1 MEKSIFYYTNI
12 EKIIIFAQEN
22 RHVMIQE
29 LRFKNFLSFRDE
41 AIFSFEPTRDEP
53 INRVA
58 VMKDGTKLLRFAV
71 VFGANAS
78 GKSNFL
84 EALDFLR
91 RFWTQVP
98 TRNDLSTRVVPFLL
112 DKDTPSEDTSFELKF
127 YVSDVRYWYKLSL
140 NKERVS
146 GESLYF
152 YNDSV
157 QPTRIFWREY
167 RDGQSV
173 VKFNPAA
180 VKLKAAEIDAINLN
194 CWKNMSFFASMTK
207 VNMTVER
214 VSDVIR
220 WINEKLMPG
229 INRSTEL
236 SGYAKEKM
244 LKDEEFRKYL
254 TSFIKTADLRIAEVN
269 VKEITHALNEQQL
282 KMVSDAPFIDEEQ
295 KAEILSRGSISNI
308 DTGFK
313 VRVKNVRGEEEY
325 ILPENRQSDGTTRV
339 IEIESAIYTTI
350 KEEAFLHVDEIEAS
364 LHPSLLDFVLNEFL
378 KVNDNNRS
386 QLLVTTH
393 YDPLLDSLDV
403 NDLFGKDSVWFT
415 EKKEDG
421 NTELYPLTDFKGLG
435 RLSSI
440 RKSYKNGQF
449 GAVPEIYI

>member
-1 MEKSIFYYTNI
+1 
-12 EKIIIFAQEN
+12 
-22 RHVMIQE
+22 MIQE
-29 LRFKNFLSFRDE
+29 LKFKNFLSFRDE
-41 AIFSFEPTRDEP
+41 TLFSFEPTKNEP

-58 VMKDGTKLLRFAV
+58 VMADGMRILRFAV

-78 GKSNFL
+78 GKTNFL
-84 EALDFLR
+84 EAFDFLR

-98 TRNDLSTRVVPFLL
+98 SRNDLSTRAVPFLL
-112 DKDTPSEDTSFELKF
+112 DKNTPSEDTTFEMKF
-127 YVSDVRYWYKLSL
+127 YVGGVRYWYKLSL
-140 NKERVS
+140 NKEWVS
-146 GESLYF
+146 NESLYF
-152 YNDSV
+152 YDYPSP

-167 RDGQSV
+167 ADGQSV

-194 CWKNMSFFASMTK
+194 CWKNMSFFASMAK
-207 VNMTVER
+207 VNMTIER
-214 VSDVIR
+214 VSDVVR

-229 INRSTEL
+229 INRNTEL

-244 LKDEEFRKYL
+244 LKDEDFRKYL

-269 VKEITHALNEQQL
+269 VKETTHALNEQQL
-282 KMVSDAPFIDEEQ
+282 KIVSEVPFIDEDQ
-295 KAEILSRGSISNI
+295 KVEILSKGSINDI
-308 DTGFK
+308 ATGFR
-313 VRVKNVRGEEEY
+313 VRVKNARGEEEY
-325 ILPENRQSDGTTRV
+325 ILAESSQSAGTTRV
-339 IEIESAIYTTI
+339 IEIESAIYTSI
-350 KEEAFLHVDEIEAS
+350 KEQAFLPVDEIEAS
-364 LHPSLLDFVLNEFL
+364 LHPSLLDYVLNEFL

-421 NTELYPLTDFKGLG
+421 NTELYPLTDFKGLSK
-435 RLSSI
+435 LSSI

-449 GAVPEIYI
+449 GAVPEIYV

>member
-1 MEKSIFYYTNI
+1 
-12 EKIIIFAQEN
+12 
-22 RHVMIQE
+22 MIQE
-29 LRFKNFLSFRDE
+29 LKFKNFLSFRDE
-41 AIFSFEPTRDEP
+41 AAFSFEPTKDEP

-58 VMKDGTKLLRFAV
+58 TMKDGTKLLRFAV

-91 RFWTQVP
+91 RFWTEVP
-98 TRNDLSTRVVPFLL
+98 SRNDLSTRVIPFLL
-112 DKDTPSEDTSFELKF
+112 DKDTPSDDTTFEMKF
-127 YVSDVRYWYKLSL
+127 YVDDVRYWYKLSL

-152 YNDSV
+152 YESV
-157 QPTRIFWREY
+157 QPTRIFSREY
-167 RDGQSV
+167 VDGRSV

-180 VKLKAAEIDAINLN
+180 VKLKSAEVDAINLN

-207 VNMTVER
+207 VNMTIER
-214 VSDVIR
+214 VSEVIN
-220 WINEKLMPG
+220 WIGDKFLPG

-244 LKDEEFRKYL
+244 LKDEAFRKYL
-254 TSFIKTADLRIAEVN
+254 TSFIKTADLRVSEIS
-269 VKEITHALNEQQL
+269 VKETAHALSEQQL
-282 KMVSDAPFIDEEQ
+282 KMVSEAPFIDEEQ
-295 KAEILSRGSISNI
+295 KASILASGSISDI
-308 DTGFK
+308 DTRFK
-313 VRVKNVRGEEEY
+313 VSVKNARGEEEY
-325 ILPENRQSDGTTRV
+325 ILPESRQSAGTTRV

-350 KEEAFLHVDEIEAS
+350 KDQAFLHVDEIEAS

-421 NTELYPLTDFKGLG
+421 NTELYPLTDFKGLNK
-435 RLSSI
+435 LSSI

-449 GAVPEIYI
+449 GAVPEIYV

>member
-1 MEKSIFYYTNI
+1 
-12 EKIIIFAQEN
+12 
-22 RHVMIQE
+22 MIQE
-29 LRFKNFLSFRDE
+29 LKFKNFLSFRDE
-41 AIFSFEPTRDEP
+41 AVFSFEPTKDELA
-53 INRVA
+53 NRVA
-58 VMKDGTKLLRFAV
+58 IMKDGTKLLRFAAI
-71 VFGANAS
+71 FGANAS

-84 EALDFLR
+84 EAIDFLR

-98 TRNDLSTRVVPFLL
+98 SRNDLSTRVTPFLL
-112 DKDTPSEDTSFELKF
+112 DKNTPSEDTSFEMRF
-127 YVSDVRYWYKLSL
+127 YVGDVRYWYKLSL
-140 NKERVS
+140 NRERVS
-146 GESLYF
+146 SESLYF
-152 YNDSV
+152 YDSV
-157 QPTRIFWREY
+157 QPTRIFSREY
-167 RDGQSV
+167 VDGQSI

-207 VNMTVER
+207 VNMSIDK
-214 VSDVIR
+214 VSNVIR

-236 SGYAKEKM
+236 SGFAKEKM
-244 LKDEEFRKYL
+244 LRDEDFRNYL
-254 TSFIKTADLRIAEVN
+254 TSFIKTADLRIANIE
-269 VKEITHALNEQQL
+269 VKET
-282 KMVSDAPFIDEEQ
+282 VSD
-295 KAEILSRGSISNI
+295 I
-308 DTGFK
+308 DTGFR
-313 VRVKNVRGEEEY
+313 VRVKNSRGEEEY
-325 ILPENRQSDGTTRV
+325 ILPENRQSSGTTRV
-339 IEIESAIYTTI
+339 IEIESAIYTAI
-350 KEEAFLHVDEIEAS
+350 KEQAFLPVDEIESS

-435 RLSSI
+435 KLSSI

>member
-1 MEKSIFYYTNI
+1 
-12 EKIIIFAQEN
+12 
-22 RHVMIQE
+22 MIQE
-29 LRFKNFLSFRDE
+29 LKFKNFLSFRDE
-41 AIFSFEPTRDEP
+41 AIFSFEPTKDEP

-58 VMKDGTKLLRFAV
+58 TMADGTKLLRFAV

-84 EALDFLR
+84 EVLDFLR
-91 RFWTQVP
+91 LFWTQVP
-98 TRNDLSTRVVPFLL
+98 RRNDLSTRVIPFLL
-112 DKDTPSEDTSFELKF
+112 DKNTPSEDSIFEMKF
-127 YVSDVRYWYKLSL
+127 YVGDVRYWYKLSL

-146 GESLYF
+146 HESLYF
-152 YNDSV
+152 YDYPSP
-157 QPTRIFWREY
+157 QPTRIFLREFAE
-167 RDGQSV
+167 GQSI

-194 CWKNMSFFASMTK
+194 CWKNMSFFASLSK
-207 VNMTVER
+207 VNITIER
-214 VSDVIR
+214 VNDVIL
-220 WINEKLMPG
+220 WIKEKLMPG
-229 INRSTEL
+229 INRDTEL
-236 SGYAKEKM
+236 TGYAKEKM
-244 LKDEEFRKYL
+244 LKDESFRNYL
-254 TSFIKTADLRIAEVN
+254 TSFIKTADLRIAEVS
-269 VKEITHALNEQQL
+269 VKETAHTLNEQQL
-282 KMVSDAPFIDEEQ
+282 KMVSESTLDEVL
-295 KAEILSRGSISNI
+295 KAEILSSGAIKDI

-325 ILPENRQSDGTTRV
+325 ILPESRQSDGTTRV
-339 IEIESAIYTTI
+339 IQIESAIYTTI
-350 KEEAFLHVDEIEAS
+350 KEQTFLHVDEIEAS
-364 LHPSLLDFVLNEFL
+364 LHPFLLYFVLHDFL
-378 KVNDNNRS
+378 KVNDNRS

-435 RLSSI
+435 KLSSI

>member
-1 MEKSIFYYTNI
+1 
-12 EKIIIFAQEN
+12 
-22 RHVMIQE
+22 MIQE
-29 LRFKNFLSFRDE
+29 LKFKNFLSFRDE
-41 AIFSFEPTRDEP
+41 AVFSFEPTRDEP

-58 VMKDGTKLLRFAV
+58 TMADGTKLLRFAV

-91 RFWTQVP
+91 RFWSQVP
-98 TRNDLSTRVVPFLL
+98 RRNDLSTRVVPFLL
-112 DKDTPSEDTSFELKF
+112 DKDTPSEDSSFEMKF
-127 YVSDVRYWYKLSL
+127 YVGDVRYWYKLSL

-146 GESLYF
+146 SESLYF
-152 YNDSV
+152 YDYPSP
-157 QPTRIFWREY
+157 QPTRIFWREFA
-167 RDGQSV
+167 DGQSI
-173 VKFNPAA
+173 VKFNSAA

-207 VNMTVER
+207 VNISIDR
-214 VSDVIR
+214 ISDVIH
-220 WINEKLMPG
+220 WIYEKFMPG

-236 SGYAKEKM
+236 SDYAKEKM
-244 LKDEEFRKYL
+244 LKDEGFRNYL
-254 TSFIKTADLRIAEVN
+254 TSFIKTADLRIAEVSI
-269 VKEITHALNEQQL
+269 KETVHALNEQQL
-282 KMVSDAPFIDEEQ
+282 KLISESSIDEEL
-295 KAEILSRGSISNI
+295 KAEILSSGSIKDI

-325 ILPENRQSDGTTRV
+325 ILPESRQSDGTTRV
-339 IEIESAIYTTI
+339 IQIESAIYTTI
-350 KEEAFLHVDEIEAS
+350 KEQAFLHVDEVEAS
-364 LHPSLLDFVLNEFL
+364 LHPALLDFVLNEFL
-378 KVNDNNRS
+378 KVEDNRS

-421 NTELYPLTDFKGLG
+421 NTELYPLTDFKGLSK
-435 RLSSI
+435 LSSI

-449 GAVPEIYI
+449 GAIPEIYI